1 MSNPRPDPTDERILR
16 LLVRNARASWRDIGA
31 EVGLSANA
39 VAQRVKRLE
48 STGWV
53 RGYTVLL
60 DPALEGAAREA
71 VILIRVSTDA
81 DSHDIESRIAAIAH
95 VTEVLDV
102 AGPIDYYVRVRHTTQ
117 KELYDA
123 ITSMRAMPGVTG
135 IETRVVLREVLSR

>member
-48 STGWV
+48 SAGWV

-60 DPALEGAAREA
+60 DPALDGTAREA

-81 DSHDIESRIAAIAH
+81 DSHDIETRIAAIPH